1 MIIVKYRI
9 EVNNIVSKYKNMSID
24 IGNHK
29 VSCIKSIDEIS
40 SKVQLRN
47 CKFQRM
53 KLMTS
58 RFWLSLIT
66 GRDFAT
72 EEHKINILFN
82 ILLKIHHLLFPIVAL
97 FKNII
102 QEKEYIF
109 IINLLL
115 EMNINTLKKKNL
127 KNIIFSS
134 TKFYPIR
141 IQNRIINLSVR
152 VFPNE
157 LNIAS

>member
-82 ILLKIHHLLFPIVAL
+82 ILLKIHHLLFPIVTL

>member
-1 MIIVKYRI
+1 
-9 EVNNIVSKYKNMSID
+9 MSID

-82 ILLKIHHLLFPIVAL
+82 IFS
-97 FKNII
+97 
-102 QEKEYIF
+102 IF
-109 IINLLL
+109 I
-115 EMNINTLKKKNL
+115 KNSSF
-127 KNIIFSS
+127 IISNR
-134 TKFYPIR
+134 YP
-141 IQNRIINLSVR
+141 L
-152 VFPNE
+152 
-157 LNIAS
+157 

>member
-1 MIIVKYRI
+1 MIIVKYYI

-82 ILLKIHHLLFPIVAL
+82 ILLKIHHLLFPIVTL

>member
-24 IGNHK
+24 IENHK

-82 ILLKIHHLLFPIVAL
+82 ILLKIHHLLFPIVTL

>member
-1 MIIVKYRI
+1 MIIVKYYI

-82 ILLKIHHLLFPIVAL
+82 ILLKIHHLLFPIVTL

-109 IINLLL
+109 IITIIININLLL
-115 EMNINTLKKKNL
+115 EMNINTLKKLENY
-127 KNIIFSS
+127 NIL
-134 TKFYPIR
+134 FYKI
-141 IQNRIINLSVR
+141 LSYS
-152 VFPNE
+152 NSE
-157 LNIAS
+157 

>member
-1 MIIVKYRI
+1 
-9 EVNNIVSKYKNMSID
+9 MSID

-72 EEHKINILFN
+72 EEHKINILF
-82 ILLKIHHLLFPIVAL
+82 KAV
-97 FKNII
+97 KNSS
-102 QEKEYIF
+102 F
-109 IINLLL
+109 IISNR
-115 EMNINTLKKKNL
+115 
-127 KNIIFSS
+127 
-134 TKFYPIR
+134 YP
-141 IQNRIINLSVR
+141 L
-152 VFPNE
+152 
-157 LNIAS
+157 

>member
-1 MIIVKYRI
+1 MIIVKYYI

-82 ILLKIHHLLFPIVAL
+82 ILLKIHHLLFPIVTL
-97 FKNII
+97 FKNVI

-115 EMNINTLKKKNL
+115 EMNINILKKKNL

-141 IQNRIINLSVR
+141 IQNRIINLSVW

>member
-82 ILLKIHHLLFPIVAL
+82 ILLKIHHLLFPIVTL

-152 VFPNE
+152 IFPNE

>member
-1 MIIVKYRI
+1 
-9 EVNNIVSKYKNMSID
+9 
-24 IGNHK
+24 
-29 VSCIKSIDEIS
+29 
-40 SKVQLRN
+40 
-47 CKFQRM
+47 
-53 KLMTS
+53 MTS

-82 ILLKIHHLLFPIVAL
+82 ILLKIHHLLFIVTL

-127 KNIIFSS
+127 KTINIFFHKI
-134 TKFYPIR
+134 
-141 IQNRIINLSVR
+141 LSYS
-152 VFPNE
+152 NSE
-157 LNIAS
+157 

>member
-1 MIIVKYRI
+1 
-9 EVNNIVSKYKNMSID
+9 MSMD

-82 ILLKIHHLLFPIVAL
+82 ILLKIHHLLFPIVTL

-127 KNIIFSS
+127 KTITFSS
-134 TKFYPIR
+134 IKFYPIR